1 MYTTTLSVA
10 FAGSDWP
17 QGKQKLPNIKKI
29 TNKHKNRSDYKKNLE
44 NTMSI
49 LFAKF

>member
-1 MYTTTLSVA
+1 MYTTTFSVA